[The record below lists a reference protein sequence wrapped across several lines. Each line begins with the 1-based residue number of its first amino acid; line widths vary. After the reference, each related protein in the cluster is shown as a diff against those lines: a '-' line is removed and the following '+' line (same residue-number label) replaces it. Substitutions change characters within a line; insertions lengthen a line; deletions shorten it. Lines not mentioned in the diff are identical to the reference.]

1 MNVKRLAEPMDSG
14 IRAFTLIE
22 LIVMVAVV
30 VLLLFIVLPA
40 AKRDRDRSLR
50 ISCASNLKHIG
61 LAVKTFA
68 LDAKDQYPMN
78 VEAKNG
84 GSLEAVST
92 SEVFRHFQALSNEL
106 STPILLVCPA
116 DSRKRATNFTALANS
131 KVTYF
136 IGLDAKDSMP
146 NMFLSGD
153 RNLTNGTLLSPNQVL
168 VLTTNRPV
176 GWTHEVHK
184 FAGNVA
190 LADGSVQGFTS
201 SKLNQALIASGETN
215 RLAIP

>member
-1 MNVKRLAEPMDSG
+1 MNVQRLAEPKDSG

-22 LIVMVAVV
+22 LIVMIAVV
-30 VLLLFIVLPA
+30 VLLLFIVVPA
-40 AKRDRDRSLR
+40 RNRDEDRSRR
-50 ISCASNLKHIG
+50 ISCASNLKHIA
-61 LAVKTFA
+61 LAFKTFA

-106 STPILLVCPA
+106 STPILLVCPT
-116 DSRKRATNFTALANS
+116 DSRKCATNFTALANS
-131 KVTYF
+131 NVTYF

-153 RNLTNGTLLSPNQVL
+153 RNLTNGTLLSPNRIL

-176 GWTHEVHK
+176 GWNHEMHK
-184 FAGNVA
+184 LIGNIA
-190 LADGSVQGFTS
+190 LSDSSVQGFTS
-201 SKLNQALIASGETN
+201 SKLSEALINAGETN
-215 RLAIP
+215 RIAIP

>member
-1 MNVKRLAEPMDSG
+1 MNIKRLAKPKDSG

-22 LIVMVAVV
+22 LLVMVAVV
-30 VLLLFIVLPA
+30 VLLLFIVLPSA
-40 AKRDRDRSLR
+40 TRDQDRSRR
-50 ISCASNLKHIG
+50 IHCASNLKHIG
-61 LAVKTFA
+61 LASKTFG

-78 VEAKNG
+78 VEATNG
-84 GSLEAVST
+84 GSLEAVAT
-92 SEVFRHFQALSNEL
+92 GEVFRHFQALSNEL

-116 DSRKRATNFTALANS
+116 DSRKRATNFTTLASSNVS
-131 KVTYF
+131 YF

-146 NMFLSGD
+146 SMFLSGD
-153 RNLTNGTLLSPNQVL
+153 RNLTNGTRLSPNRIL

-176 GWTHEVHK
+176 GWTHEMHK

-190 LADGSVQGFTS
+190 LSDGSVQGFTS